1 MQAVAF
7 YRKDVYNWV
16 SGGMSMKT
24 ILITGGT
31 TFVSRFAA
39 EYFSRRNYDV
49 TVLNR
54 NRRPQAEGVALM
66 EADRHALGD
75 CLRGKHFDTILDI
88 TAYTGEDV
96 AALLDSGVEFDDYI
110 LISSSAVYPET
121 EPQPFTEETRLGPN
135 SIWGPYGTNKI
146 AAENLL
152 HSRVPQAYI
161 LRPPYL
167 YGPMNNVY
175 REGFV
180 FDCALAGQKFYL
192 PGEGGMGLQFFHV
205 EDLCRFME
213 LLLTRN
219 PEQKIYNVGNRE
231 SISIREWVKLCYR
244 AAGRKAEFVCVST
257 DVEQRAYFPF
267 HAYDYCLDVS
277 AQHELMP
284 DTKPLEEGIREA
296 LAWYVNN
303 QNKVNR
309 KPLIAYIDEKLVEI

>member
-1 MQAVAF
+1 MQGIDF
-7 YRKDVYNWV
+7 LSTWIYNRNP
-16 SGGMSMKT
+16 GGMYMKT

-39 EYFSRRNYDV
+39 EYFSRRSYDV

-54 NRRPQAEGVALM
+54 NSRPQAEGVALM
-66 EADRHALGD
+66 EADRHTLGD
-75 CLRGKHFDTILDI
+75 CLRGKHYDAVLDI

-96 AALLDSGVEFDDYI
+96 AALLDSGVEFDDYV

-121 EPQPFTEETRLGPN
+121 EIQPFTEEAKIGPN
-135 SIWGPYGTNKI
+135 SIWGAYGTNKI
-146 AAENLL
+146 AAEKLL

-180 FDCALAGQKFYL
+180 FDCALAGRRFCL
-192 PGEGGMGLQFFHV
+192 PGEGTMGLQFFHV

-213 LLLTRN
+213 LLLTQH
-219 PEQKIYNVGNRE
+219 PEQRVYNVGNQE

-244 AAGRKAEFVCVST
+244 VAGREPEFVRVSE

-277 AQHELMP
+277 AQLELMP
-284 DTKPLEEGIREA
+284 DTKPLEEGLREA
-296 LAWYVNN
+296 LAWYVQN
-303 QNKVNR
+303 QDKVNR
-309 KPLIAYIDEKLVEI
+309 KPLMAYIDEKLSE